1 MRYPSVP
8 KFLEKMKYQGFKLFT
23 DQSKSLNLNIV
34 GWRNKYTR
42 PNQFDDYLAVYWR
55 SGGYWESR
63 GWPITTFPGKPFLT
77 NPISNKGTAIL
88 VPGQYVGAYE
98 LGSFKGYT
106 ALKQVKPVKVYRDNN
121 RDSAPD
127 QSIVT
132 IEEGLFG
139 IHIHKAGVFSQ
150 WVGNAS
156 AGCQVF
162 QKSDDFKD
170 FIKLCEQAAL
180 MWGNHFTYT
189 LMEI

>member
-1 MRYPSVP
+1 MSYPPVQQ
-8 KFLEKMKYQGFKLFT
+8 FLEKMKYLGYKLFT
-23 DQSKSLNLNIV
+23 DTDKPLNLNIV
-34 GWRNKYTR
+34 GWRNSYTR

-55 SGGYWESR
+55 SGGFWESR
-63 GWPITTFPGKPFLT
+63 GWAITTFPGKPFLT
-77 NPISNKGTAIL
+77 NPINSKGTAIL
-88 VPGQYVGAYE
+88 VPGQYRDAYS
-98 LGSFKGYT
+98 LSLYKGYT
-106 ALKQVKPVKVYRDNN
+106 ALVQLKPVKVYRDNN
-121 RDSAPD
+121 RDGVAD
-127 QSIVT
+127 RSIVT

-139 IHIHKAGVFSQ
+139 IHIHKAGLFSQ

-162 QKSDDFKD
+162 QRAEDFKD